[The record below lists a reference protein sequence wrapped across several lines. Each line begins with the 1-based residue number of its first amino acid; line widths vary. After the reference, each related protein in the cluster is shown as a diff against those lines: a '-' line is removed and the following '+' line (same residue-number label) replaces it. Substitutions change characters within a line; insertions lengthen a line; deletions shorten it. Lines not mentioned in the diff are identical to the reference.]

1 MKTVALIAVR
11 LGSSRL
17 PGKATMPIVG
27 KPMIEHMVERIR
39 RSRHIN
45 EIIIATTRLESDD
58 ELQATADR
66 LGISCY
72 RGEVNDVLGR
82 LNSAVE
88 QADADLVVEILG
100 DNPLVHSDLIDD
112 VVDFYHMAGVDY
124 AANVT
129 TEYPHAGPEYAKF
142 PVGIRVQ
149 VFTPEILAECD
160 RLVTKEEHREHST
173 SFIYEHPEIFK
184 LAYFEAKGKWN
195 DLHRS
200 DLTFAVNYREN
211 FELVEYIFEKCYP
224 KNENFSLQAALEVF
238 DNNPELA
245 RLMGAQE

>member
-27 KPMIEHMVERIR
+27 KPMIEHMVDRIR

-88 QADADLVVEILG
+88 QTDADLIVEILG
-100 DNPLVHSDLIDD
+100 DNPLVHADIIDD
-112 VVDFYHMAGVDY
+112 VIDFYHAENVDY

-129 TEYPHAGPEYAKF
+129 TEYPHASPEYAKF

-149 VFTPEILAECD
+149 VFTPEILTECD

-211 FELVEYIFEKCYP
+211 FELVEHIFEKCYP

-238 DNNPELA
+238 DNNPKLA